1 MLRWTI
7 RIAIAL
13 VVLIAVVAVVIHL
26 VLQSDWLG
34 QLVLARVSGR
44 LGLIV
49 DSESFSV
56 GWGGTTVITDAT
68 ARMPLNDE
76 VVLSADRIELRHE
89 VIPLLILGRPFDL
102 RAVRVDRPTAYL
114 RPYETGRWNVQE
126 VWTRL
131 QASLGSRDRQD
142 RARALPEIVIETAR
156 IQISEPNGATQTT
169 GPIDFRA
176 RPQGQLLWSFDLQV
190 AAMADVEG
198 RMIQGS
204 DWAHRVGFS
213 VQGVEP
219 LVRRFFQG
227 DVTPVQVRGRWNGRV
242 VQRAVSGLIELDRLA
257 VGPVA
262 VHGAA
267 RVEATR
273 DGITVSPRGLVFSE
287 PNVAD
292 EEIRLIAGVVEVSRK
307 QVALRQLAVK
317 SGVLA
322 GRVDGTWDWDA
333 RVGAVSGSWV
343 AALPE
348 QPSPYHGTCQVS
360 LKSPRAGR
368 QEAEMSATVE
378 AETSFGVWSIAAEA
392 QGAGAEWQQS
402 QWRVSIPR
410 FLWSRG
416 ERQVDMT
423 GAAAEF
429 DMSWPKIRLTSLH
442 VPNAEQVDANAVFD
456 ATTRHWSAR
465 LAVQDLRLE
474 NLDVN
479 RVDLTLAAAGDDRE
493 ARISELRLAA
503 GARVVSGQGELSFS
517 QRGLQDFRLSV
528 DWPAG
533 AAEPGQTQTRQPIGH
548 WHLESDV
555 TGRIYPVALEVEGA
569 LTGQNIALGK
579 KRVDRVEVPVRAKAT
594 AREVHVAA
602 EPFSLLGGRWQFRG
616 RHDLSSES
624 TEFNLVAD
632 SLSLAAAGEMA
643 GLSLASQGQAHAEIQ
658 FEMPGLD
665 LHRAV
670 ASGSWSAQDINIPPL
685 RAAEARGAL
694 RISGGLVRLEDIRLR
709 QEGGQA
715 LASLEFRLGDPQNL
729 FLEIRTEAW
738 PVRFEARGLAA
749 LADGQA
755 KLQVN
760 VVTRSARGEAR
771 TESRILWDGDE
782 LARVRLVTLVDGQT
796 LDVRELHAQTL
807 GGSVEG
813 MARIP
818 LDRWTRSAAQ
828 LQWQGIQPRQLRRW
842 VPRFERFQGAVFGSL
857 VVDQVGGEARAPEPM
872 RLVLDA
878 DAVEGRF
885 GAARIGVCHVVGYLG
900 AARLLIDEAGLQILG
915 GRLDARARISRHA
928 GAYFASLAA
937 DFNDL
942 NLDQLVHVID
952 PNAGPYAGLLSG
964 DATILLSPD
973 PLSLGGQAE
982 IHLAQADLLSNS
994 VVATLYDTLNLRFGK
1009 QQPTGAGEIDVRL
1022 EGPAVVIP
1030 SFLYFNRGVEI
1041 RGAGKLAD
1049 VSRGA
1054 ESLVEGYAVGSTRVL
1069 KGIELPGVR
1078 DLDRL
1083 LASLQTGTASVKIG
1097 GTLGSVEVNVVPLPD
1112 VLGSFRRLLWAQLRP

>member
-1 MLRWTI
+1 M
-7 RIAIAL
+7 AL
-13 VVLIAVVAVVIHL
+13 VVLTAVVAVIIHL

-34 QLVLARVSGR
+34 EMVLARVSRR

-56 GWGGTTVITDAT
+56 GWGGTTVIADAT
-68 ARMPLNDE
+68 VRMPLNDE
-76 VVLSADRIELRHE
+76 VVLSADRIELGHE
-89 VIPLLILGRPFDL
+89 IIPLLIVGRPFDL
-102 RAVRVDRPTAYL
+102 RAVRVDHPTVYL
-114 RPYETGRWNVQE
+114 RQYESGRWNVQD

-131 QASLGSRDRQD
+131 HASLGSSDRQD
-142 RARALPEIVIETAR
+142 RAGALPEIIIEAAR
-156 IQISEPNGATQTT
+156 LQISEPNGPAQMA

-190 AAMADVEG
+190 AEMADVEG
-198 RMIQGS
+198 RMTQGS

-227 DVTPVQVRGRWNGRV
+227 DVTPIQVRGRWNGRV
-242 VQRAVSGLIELDRLA
+242 VQRAVNGIIELDRLA
-257 VGPVA
+257 IGPVA

-267 RVEATR
+267 RIEATP
-273 DGITVSPRGLVFSE
+273 DGIRVSPRGLVFNE

-292 EEIRLIAGVVEVSRK
+292 EEIRLIDGVVEISRE
-307 QVALRQLAVK
+307 QVVLRQLAVK
-317 SGVLA
+317 TGVLT
-322 GRVDGTWDWDA
+322 GRMNGTWDWDA
-333 RVGAVSGSWV
+333 RVGAFSGSWL

-348 QPSPYHGTCQVS
+348 QPSPYHGTCRVS

-368 QEAEMSATVE
+368 KEAEMSMTAE
-378 AETSFGVWSIAAEA
+378 AQTSFGIWSAAAEA
-392 QGAGAEWQQS
+392 RGAGAEWRQS
-402 QWRVSIPR
+402 QWRISIPR

-429 DMSWPKIRLTSLH
+429 DMNWPRIRLTSLH

-456 ATTRHWSAR
+456 TTTRHWSAR
-465 LAVQDLRLE
+465 LAAQDLRLE

-479 RVDLTLAAAGDDRE
+479 RVNLTLVAAGDDRE

-517 QRGLQDFRLSV
+517 QRGLHNFRLSA
-528 DWPAG
+528 DWPAE
-533 AAEPGQTQTRQPIGH
+533 AVEPGQPQARQPIGR

-555 TGRIYPVALEVEGA
+555 TGRISPVALEVEGA
-569 LTGQNIALGK
+569 LTGRNIALGK

-602 EPFSLLGGRWQFRG
+602 ERFSLLGGQWQFRG
-616 RHDLSSES
+616 RYDLSSKL

-632 SLSLAAAGEMA
+632 ALSLAAAAEMA
-643 GLSLASQGQAHAEIQ
+643 GLPLASQGQAHAEIRL
-658 FEMPGLD
+658 EMPGLD

-670 ASGSWSAQDINIPPL
+670 ASGSWSAQDINVPPL
-685 RAAEARGAL
+685 KASEGRGAL
-694 RISGGLVRLEDIRLR
+694 RISSGLVRFEDIRLR
-709 QEGGQA
+709 QESGQA
-715 LASLEFRLGDPQNL
+715 LASLEFRLEDPRNL
-729 FLEIRTEAW
+729 FVELKTEAW
-738 PVRFEARGLAA
+738 PARFERHGLTA
-749 LADGQA
+749 LTDGRA

-760 VVTRSARGEAR
+760 VVTRSAQGEAQA
-771 TESRILWDGDE
+771 ESHILWDGHD

-796 LDVRELHAQTL
+796 LDMRELHAQAL

-813 MARIP
+813 RVRIP
-818 LDRWTRSAAQ
+818 LDHWTRSVAQ
-828 LQWQGIQPRQLRRW
+828 LQWQGIQPRELRRW
-842 VPRFERFQGAVFGSL
+842 VPQFERFQGAVFGSL
-857 VVDQVGGEARAPEPM
+857 VVDQADRRARAPEPM
-872 RLVLDA
+872 RLALDA
-878 DAVEGRF
+878 DVVQGGF
-885 GAARIGVCHVVGYLG
+885 GAAQIGVCHVVGYLG
-900 AARLLIDEAGLQILG
+900 ATRLLIDEAGLQVLG

-964 DATILLSPD
+964 DATILSSSD
-973 PLSLGGQAE
+973 PLSLGGEAE
-982 IHLAQADLLSNS
+982 IHLAQADLLNNS
-994 VVATLYDTLNLRFGK
+994 VVAALYNTLNLRFGQ
-1009 QQPTGAGEIDVRL
+1009 QQPTGVGEVDIQL
-1022 EGPAVVIP
+1022 EGSAVMIP

-1041 RGAGKLAD
+1041 RGAGKFAD
-1049 VSRGA
+1049 VNRGA
-1054 ESLVEGYAVGSTRVL
+1054 GSPVDGYAVASTRVL
-1069 KGIELPGVR
+1069 KGIELPGLN

-1083 LASLQTGTASVKIG
+1083 LASFQTGTASVKIG
-1097 GTLGSVEVNVVPLPD
+1097 GTLDGVEVNVVPLPA
-1112 VLGSFRRLLWAQLRP
+1112 VLGPFRQLLWAQLRP